1 MQTLLIGVKIASP
14 IPTVEE
20 KEEEEEEA
28 ETEKVFGYIVK
39 FIRSQLYELNYR
51 V

>member
-20 KEEEEEEA
+20 KEEEEEA